1 MQQSFQDGELTAL
14 NGFPIY
20 FSTFSDSVAP
30 TDTLMVDA
38 SGNVT
43 TQGQANSESYQY
55 YDSVGGC
62 WNETVKAAAGVL
74 SSVNG
79 GGCGKN

>member
-1 MQQSFQDGELTAL
+1 MVTEGHIVD
-14 NGFPIY
+14 
-20 FSTFSDSVAP
+20 P

-43 TQGQANSESYQY
+43 TQGQANSENYQY
-55 YDSVGGC
+55 YGSVGGC
-62 WNETVKAAAGVL
+62 WNETVKAAAGVR

-79 GGCGKN
+79 GICEKN